1 MGADCAASHRRPFKP
16 APDGQLYAGLVDA
29 IVALASALASKSVI
43 TREELAQTYE
53 IAAEQQQAQ
62 GAGEARLLDCR
73 TIQAFFAMPL
83 AGDRSKIRL
92 IVDNEGTSRLERLRA
107 SEVGFGSIASFWPRR
122 RQVCSPSNSGLARSA
137 VDLALPGMIQASQ
150 SGASIHAL

>member
-1 MGADCAASHRRPFKP
+1 MGADCAASHRQPFKP

-107 SEVGFGSIASFWPRR
+107 SEVGFGSNASLWPRR

-137 VDLALPGMIQASQ
+137 VDLAVQA
-150 SGASIHAL
+150 